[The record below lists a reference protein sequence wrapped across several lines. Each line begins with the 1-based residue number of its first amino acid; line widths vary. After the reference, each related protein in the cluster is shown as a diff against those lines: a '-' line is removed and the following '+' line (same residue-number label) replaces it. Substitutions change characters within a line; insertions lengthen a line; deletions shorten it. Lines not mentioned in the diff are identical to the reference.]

1 MLKFELLIRMILSN
15 IYLRMLNSSSQQ
27 SYKVDTI
34 TIILPLLYVRK
45 FKKRS
50 YLNVSKFKQPV
61 NSEPADEPR

>member
-1 MLKFELLIRMILSN
+1 MLKYELLIPMILSN

-34 TIILPLLYVRK
+34 TIILPILYVRK

-61 NSEPADEPR
+61 NSEPSDEPR